1 MKKMIFELKDALYD
15 LAFKD
20 ELMKNRLPILILVI
34 ESCRFMMHNE
44 QVVNANHRFMLVVDD
59 MNRLFFS
66 KEGKMFSIMF
76 PFHVNEYPTIRF
88 DLNNLPLDGKMLS
101 DVNRFLESGVLDEE
115 DPIDFFDTIDNLQD
129 ENPDFWVVVKHLM
142 TYEIGYIRY
151 DDDPDAFRKASKRG
165 VPKQHPRYHYDIN
178 LDSQATFKIGLQRQ
192 LTPDAFVDFLNNKK
206 DRDVVK

>member
-151 DDDPDAFRKASKRG
+151 DDDPNAFRKASKRG